1 MKIEVH
7 CDDGSDRN
15 CYGTVEIDLPYGG
28 LSTDSVTI
36 NWDTEKG
43 KKVVTSVQIF
53 PPNADWVRQNKNF
66 LSSSDIESIDADGSF
81 EVEYRDLEHGVC
93 DACGSDQTYDDE
105 GNNISAL

>member
-7 CDDGSDRN
+7 CDAGNDRN

-28 LSTDSVTI
+28 LSTNNVTI
-36 NWDTEKG
+36 NWATERG
-43 KKVVTSVQIF
+43 KEVVTSVQIF
-53 PPNADWVRQNKNF
+53 SPNADWVKQNENS
-66 LSSSDIESIDADGSF
+66 LNPSNIESINADGSF
-81 EVEYRDLEHGVC
+81 VIEYRDLEHGVC